1 MKALA
6 YIIKRSIINYIKR
19 FKEKPQKLVGPIFV
33 VIWLTLMF
41 LPRKKSSNGGAI
53 SSPELFVSLFLLFI
67 IIVFLYSLY
76 SGSKKV
82 DSKFNMCDVNL
93 IFVSPIKPQTVML
106 YGIVKKIALEL
117 ITSFY
122 LIYQIPNILRDCNVP
137 GINQVM
143 LVIAYILFQLVLCN
157 IIKLFIFAMSTKHEN
172 LGSTIRIII
181 RVLSISVVGGTVLL
195 FLKGNPLEFGKSLI
209 NHVTYD
215 AFIKYIPVFGW
226 MREMAL
232 QTFTGITLSYY
243 IYMILLLALSGLII
257 YITYTMELDFY
268 EDMLSSAE
276 MNDMVKNIREGKNVD
291 LSSNKKKQS
300 ILTKPFKKTKLE
312 LDGVYGAKV
321 LFSKHINEYVKR
333 SFLFLI
339 NTYSLILLSVSILL
353 GLFAKGLD
361 IKIVFLAGCVLLFFS
376 AGFGGKIYTEI
387 SSSFIFLLP
396 DSPQKKLFYG
406 IASSL
411 VKVFSD
417 ALLLFLPF
425 GILAKA
431 SPIEVLLSIICYVTL
446 GGMLSYSG
454 LLGFRIASFLGF
466 TGAIAQS
473 LFFMFF
479 QLLIAVPAVIII
491 VILTASFT
499 VLSAYSLYPAFL
511 IYSIG
516 AGALFSL
523 GCVGL
528 FNDMEFK

>member
-6 YIIKRSIINYIKR
+6 YIIKRTIINYIKR
-19 FKEKPQKLVGPIFV
+19 LKEKPQKLVGPIFV
-33 VIWLTLMF
+33 VIWLAVMF
-41 LPRKKSSNGGAI
+41 LPRKSSSSNGTA
-53 SSPELFVSLFLLFI
+53 STPEIFVSLFLLFI
-67 IIVFLYSLY
+67 ITVFLFSLY

-93 IFVSPIKPQTVML
+93 IFVSPIRPQTVML

-122 LIYQIPNILRDCNVP
+122 LIYQIPNILRNYNVP
-137 GINQVM
+137 AINQIM

-157 IIKLFIFAMSTKHEN
+157 IIKLFIFALSTKHET

-181 RVLSISVVGGTVLL
+181 RILIISVVGGAVLL
-195 FLKGNPLEFGKSLI
+195 FLKGNPLEFGKSLAS
-209 NHVTYD
+209 HVTYD

-243 IYMILLLALSGLII
+243 IYIILLLALSGLIV

-276 MNDMVKNIREGKNVD
+276 MNDMVKNIREGKNV
-291 LSSNKKKQS
+291 SQNQNKQS

-312 LDGVYGAKV
+312 LEGVYGAKV
-321 LFSKHINEYVKR
+321 LFFKHMNEYMKR

-353 GLFAKGLD
+353 GIFAKGLD

-387 SSSFIFLLP
+387 FSYFIFLLP

-431 SPIEVLLSIICYVTL
+431 SPFEVLLSIICYITL

-511 IYSIG
+511 IYSVG